1 MQKIMYVEGMMC
13 AHCEARVRKALEAL
27 PFVEKAEPDHSAGR
41 VTVTLSAPGSDGEL
55 TRVVTEA
62 SYTVRSIGYQSSRH
76 SPPTPGNPVPGGYA
90 YSFTATSKI
99 AVTLDN
105 RRKME
110 QYGEKGEQNT
120 KREVPS
126 CWTFSGNGISGVF
139 RHQSAGLYRLVWC
152 G

>member
-62 SYTVRSIGYQSSRH
+62 GYTVRSIGKRDTSH
-76 SPPTPGNPVPGGYA
+76 SPPDTGKPGAGG
-90 YSFTATSKI
+90 
-99 AVTLDN
+99 L
-105 RRKME
+105 
-110 QYGEKGEQNT
+110 
-120 KREVPS
+120 
-126 CWTFSGNGISGVF
+126 C
-139 RHQSAGLYRLVWC
+139 L
-152 G
+152 